1 MDGLGQLAPKCRSGG
16 KTPVMGRAHRTVA
29 AVVAGAVLAIVVA
42 VYLIGFRS
50 TSASD
55 LGTGNSVVVQGE
67 QGRLCVND
75 SYDENHCRNGNPLI
89 LPPDGVVE
97 GECVEV
103 RTKSWSDELEVV
115 RSTADPCFTPYD
127 G

>member
-1 MDGLGQLAPKCRSGG
+1 
-16 KTPVMGRAHRTVA
+16 MGPARRTVVA
-29 AVVAGAVLAIVVA
+29 LLVVATPAMVFAIYV
-42 VYLIGFRS
+42 IGFRS

-55 LGTGNSVVVQGE
+55 LGTVNSVTIQGE

-75 SYDENHCRNGNPLI
+75 SYDENHCRNGDPLV
-89 LPPDGVVE
+89 LPAGGVVE

-103 RTKSWSDELEVV
+103 TTKSRSDEIVVV
-115 RSTADPCFTPYD
+115 RATADPCFTPYD

>member
-1 MDGLGQLAPKCRSGG
+1 
-16 KTPVMGRAHRTVA
+16 MGRARWRLLGIASVA
-29 AVVAGAVLAIVVA
+29 ALALAVAIYV
-42 VYLIGFRS
+42 IGFRS

-55 LGTGNSVVVQGE
+55 LGTVNSVTVEGE

-89 LPPDGVVE
+89 LPPGGVLE

-103 RTKSWSDELEVV
+103 RTKARSDEIVVV
-115 RSTADPCFTPYD
+115 RATADPCFTPYD

>member
-1 MDGLGQLAPKCRSGG
+1 
-16 KTPVMGRAHRTVA
+16 MGRARRTVA
-29 AVVAGAVLAIVVA
+29 AVVAVGVLAIVVA
-42 VYLIGFRS
+42 IYLTGFRS

-55 LGTGNSVVVQGE
+55 LGTVNSVVVQGE

-89 LPPDGVVE
+89 LPPGGVAE

-103 RTKSWSDELEVV
+103 RTKSRSDEIEVV
-115 RSTADPCFTPYD
+115 RATADPCFTPYD